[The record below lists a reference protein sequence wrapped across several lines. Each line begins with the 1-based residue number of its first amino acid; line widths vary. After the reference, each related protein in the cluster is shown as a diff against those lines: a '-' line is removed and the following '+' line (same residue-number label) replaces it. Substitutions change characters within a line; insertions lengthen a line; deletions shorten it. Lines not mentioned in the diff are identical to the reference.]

1 MSATGLRP
9 RKDDSRTCSVLSRRG
24 NLKSGASAPIAG
36 ARVSRSARNCVIAA
50 RRSGSIPPMNA
61 IIRLKSVSDRFF
73 LSRSMKVSKPISHL
87 TRRALRLE
95 HFAKSAR
102 KPARAWRTGLRSPHR
117 SRRPPL
123 RSGQQT
129 GALPGRL
136 LRGWV
141 GCKDASEHQSD
152 GLRKE
157 EYVGILRVE
166 QFVN

>member
-1 MSATGLRP
+1 MSATGLCP

-36 ARVSRSARNCVIAA
+36 ARVSRTARNCVIAV

-73 LSRSMKVSKPISHL
+73 LSRSMKVSRPIFTPHAA
-87 TRRALRLE
+87 RA
-95 HFAKSAR
+95 AAR
-102 KPARAWRTGLRSPHR
+102 AFRKIGPEARAWRTGLRSPHR

-136 LRGWV
+136 LRGWL

-157 EYVGILRVE
+157 EYVRILRVE